1 MPAMAATA
9 SICSDS
15 RPLVVVDD
23 GLGTFGPLTDLRAA
37 FELRAGVGT
46 LLERIER
53 AVGRRADALLVPDRL
68 AAIVAESTERPT
80 NTLPA
85 CDECLVVNG
94 RLLNAGA
101 ARVPAGA
108 IHADRDGR
116 FVAGWGGAGGRWNR
130 VEGARS

>member
-1 MPAMAATA
+1 MPAMALPPTTVTA

-23 GLGTFGPLTDLRAA
+23 GLGSFGPLTDLRAV

-68 AAIVAESTERPT
+68 AAVVAESTAVVQGLESQAAERQKEVDAA
-80 NTLPA
+80 NGELAKLQGLP
-85 CDECLVVNG
+85 
-94 RLLNAGA
+94 
-101 ARVPAGA
+101 PAP
-108 IHADRDGR
+108 
-116 FVAGWGGAGGRWNR
+116 
-130 VEGARS
+130 